1 MPTEQL
7 EDSEVDASG
16 SASVLSWVAWPAA
29 ERKGRSTILVVVII
43 FLSMLVALIG
53 GDWLWGLTGGI
64 LLAASLNRWFIPT
77 TFTITEEDI
86 EVGYPLS
93 RRRVRW
99 SDVRQLVIA
108 DGGGWLSTGVEVT
121 RLNARHGVD
130 IYWGRKPNDIMNA
143 VLARGEAVAASG
155 VPLRIINRR
164 GQER

>member
-1 MPTEQL
+1 MATEQL

-77 TFTITEEDI
+77 TF
-86 EVGYPLS
+86 
-93 RRRVRW
+93 
-99 SDVRQLVIA
+99 
-108 DGGGWLSTGVEVT
+108 
-121 RLNARHGVD
+121 
-130 IYWGRKPNDIMNA
+130 
-143 VLARGEAVAASG
+143 
-155 VPLRIINRR
+155 
-164 GQER
+164 